1 MLDGRDPAISK
12 LLMGGVHVRA
22 FVAAGRLDEA
32 ALQLSAFEQLASA
45 CQSGLAVSD
54 ASELRAAMSP

>member
-22 FVAAGRLDEA
+22 LVAAGRLDEA
-32 ALQLSAFEQLASA
+32 ALQLSAFEQLAA